1 MIKKI
6 RIEEK
11 AIVQKALSFLIGHH
25 LQSAGVSQALA
36 WVIALNMTSLHS
48 LFIKKFKNS
57 SCIPTGGPD
66 VV

>member
-11 AIVQKALSFLIGHH
+11 AIVQNALSFLIGHH

-48 LFIKKFKNS
+48 LFIKKKLK
-57 SCIPTGGPD
+57 IARVYPQAVQT
-66 VV
+66 